1 LCGFIFKAR
10 SPSSGMERVKLYDRN
25 GVPHKE
31 GVGIF
36 ARTFMEHFPLLPV
49 EEEGRLHDARLREN
63 FIECIFTFRRWRNLL
78 AGGRTAAR
86 LVDFHSCHKL
96 LILSHSPEI
105 YREMGRLVAA
115 AGSQPAEGLFEGYQQ
130 LLMKGMRLRTTV
142 RKNCNVLQ
150 HLLGY
155 FKANLSADEKLEL
168 LAVIENYRQE
178 HVPLIVPIILINH
191 YVRKYEQPYLQQQ
204 VYLNPH
210 PLELQLRNHV

>member
-1 LCGFIFKAR
+1 
-10 SPSSGMERVKLYDRN
+10 MERVKLYDRN
-25 GVPHKE
+25 GVPHKV
-31 GVGIF
+31 GVGLF
-36 ARTFMEHFPLLPV
+36 AHSFMEHFPLLPV

-86 LVDFHSCHKL
+86 LVEFHSRHKL
-96 LILSHSPEI
+96 LLLSHSPEV
-105 YREMGRLVAA
+105 YREMGRLVAS
-115 AGSQPAEGLFEGYQQ
+115 AGREPAGALFPRYQE
-130 LLMKGMRLRTTV
+130 LLMKGMRLKTTPA
-142 RKNCNVLQ
+142 KNCNVLQ

-155 FKANLSADEKLEL
+155 FKTQLSADEKREL
-168 LAVIENYRQE
+168 LEVIEHYRQG
-178 HVPLIVPIILINH
+178 HVPLVVPLTLINH